1 MNLTVTVDNKTAERL
16 SDAQMVVEARAG
28 NRGAFAGLMDR
39 HQSPVF
45 RMVFYR
51 IRSPMDAEDLTQEIF
66 TRAFTRLRGLK
77 DPERFRSWLFAIAV
91 NCIRDFQR
99 KQMVKGLFG
108 SRSGTNSDDP
118 LAGIRDG
125 GSSPQD
131 LVMRQEFWKQVR
143 AFLDKLPRMEREVFL
158 LRFWDHLGLREIAEV
173 LGKSQSTVK
182 THLYR
187 ALSKFKHS
195 ATIVQ
200 LLQEEERE
208 NHR

>member
-1 MNLTVTVDNKTAERL
+1 MNLTATVDNKTAEGI

-28 NRGAFAGLMDR
+28 SRGAFAGLVNR
-39 HQSPVF
+39 HQTAVF

-51 IRSPMDAEDLTQEIF
+51 IRSPMDAEDLTQEVF
-66 TRAFTRLRGLK
+66 MRAFARLRSLK
-77 DPERFRSWLFAIAV
+77 DPERFRSWLFTIAV
-91 NCIRDFQR
+91 NRIRDFQR

-108 SRSGTNSDDP
+108 LRSGPDSDDL
-118 LAGIRDG
+118 LAGIADG
-125 GSSPQD
+125 GPSPQD
-131 LVMRQEFWKQVR
+131 QVMRQDFWKQVR
-143 AFLDKLPRMEREVFL
+143 TFLDKLPRMEREVFL
-158 LRFWDHLGLREIAEV
+158 LRFWDHFGLREIAEV

-195 ATIVQ
+195 ATIAL
-200 LLQEEERE
+200 LLQEEGRE

>member
-1 MNLTVTVDNKTAERL
+1 MNLTATLVNKTAERF

-28 NRGAFAGLMDR
+28 SRGAFAGLMDR
-39 HQSPVF
+39 HQTAVF

-51 IRSPMDAEDLTQEIF
+51 IHSQMDAEDLTQEIF
-66 TRAFTRLRGLK
+66 MRAFARLRGLK

-99 KQMVKGLFG
+99 KQMVRGLFG
-108 SRSGTNSDDP
+108 LRSETESDDP
-118 LAGIRDG
+118 LAGIRDDG
-125 GSSPQD
+125 PSPQD
-131 LVMRQEFWKQVR
+131 QVMRQDFWKQVR

-195 ATIVQ
+195 PTIAL
-200 LLQEEERE
+200 LLQEEGRE